1 MFDSQ
6 NLCWWV
12 TVVVSVPGHQIPSF
26 DLLEHLA
33 PTWYTDTKELYS
45 ATKKNTVMVY
55 VETTLEVEIDCPREL
70 AGSQSSS
77 KSETLKL

>member
-1 MFDSQ
+1 M
-6 NLCWWV
+6 
-12 TVVVSVPGHQIPSF
+12 
-26 DLLEHLA
+26 EKA
-33 PTWYTDTKELYS
+33 WYTDTKELYS
-45 ATKKNTVMVY
+45 ATKKNNVMVY